1 MNLQKRKEK
10 YIYQFVFG
18 VLFLFLLFLIIY
30 KNNPSSQLIINF
42 GIGMI
47 VSFSISLLSLRLHL
61 LTFSG
66 FITAAVL
73 ATLIF
78 GLGGLKWGI
87 PLFSFFLFSSI
98 LSSSRK
104 SQDPIVDEHFEKSST
119 RDHWQVIAN
128 GGLGGILIL
137 LFVISPKEIF
147 YILYVST
154 LAAVCA
160 DTWATEIGTFVKAK
174 TYNIIN
180 WMPVE
185 QGISGGISLIGTL
198 GAFAGSIFL
207 TLSALPWLYN
217 YPVSL
222 ILWIIFAG
230 IIGSLV
236 DSLLGAT
243 IQIQYRC
250 GICNIQTE
258 KKTHCN
264 NKTLKLKGSRF
275 VNNDAVN
282 FIGGLSGAL
291 TTLIFITTFYSG
303 K

>member
-1 MNLQKRKEK
+1 
-10 YIYQFVFG
+10 
-18 VLFLFLLFLIIY
+18 
-30 KNNPSSQLIINF
+30 
-42 GIGMI
+42 MI
-47 VSFSISLLSLRLHL
+47 VSFFISLLSFRLHL

-66 FITAAVL
+66 SIAAAVL

-78 GLGGLKWGI
+78 GFGSFKWGI

-98 LSSSRK
+98 LSNTRK
-104 SQDPIVDEHFEKSST
+104 KRNPIVDEHFEKSST
-119 RDHWQVIAN
+119 RDHRQVLAN

-137 LFVISPKEIF
+137 LFVINPKEIY
-147 YILYVST
+147 YILYVSA

-180 WMPVE
+180 WTPVD

-198 GAFAGSIFL
+198 GAVAGSTFL

-217 YPVSL
+217 FPVSL
-222 ILWIIFAG
+222 IILIILAG
-230 IIGSLV
+230 IIGSLI
-236 DSLLGAT
+236 DSVFGAT
-243 IQIQYRC
+243 IQVQYRC
-250 GICNIQTE
+250 SICNIQTE

-264 NKTLKLKGSRF
+264 NNNLRLSGNRY

-282 FIGGLSGAL
+282 FIGSLSGSL
-291 TTLIFITTFYSG
+291 TSLIFITTFYSG

>member
-1 MNLQKRKEK
+1 M
-10 YIYQFVFG
+10 
-18 VLFLFLLFLIIY
+18 IIY
-30 KNNPSSQLIINF
+30 KNNPSSQLIIDF
-42 GIGMI
+42 SVGMI
-47 VSFSISLLSLRLHL
+47 VSFFISLISFRLHL

-66 FITAAVL
+66 SITAAVL

-78 GLGGLKWGI
+78 GLGGFKWGI
-87 PLFSFFLFSSI
+87 PLFSFFLVSSI
-98 LSSSRK
+98 LSNIRK
-104 SQDPIVDEHFEKSST
+104 NRNPIVDEHFEKSAT
-119 RDHWQVIAN
+119 RDHRQVLAN
-128 GGLGGILIL
+128 GGLGGILII
-137 LFVISPKEIF
+137 LFVINPKEIY
-147 YILYVST
+147 YILYVSA

-180 WMPVE
+180 WTPVE

-198 GAFAGSIFL
+198 GAVAGSTFL
-207 TLSALPWLYN
+207 TLSALPWLFD

-222 ILWIIFAG
+222 ILWIILAG
-230 IIGSLV
+230 IIGSLI

-258 KKTHCN
+258 KKAHCN
-264 NKTLKLKGSRF
+264 NKTLILKGSRY
-275 VNNDAVN
+275 VNNDTVN
-282 FIGGLSGAL
+282 LIGGLSGAL
-291 TTLIFITTFYSG
+291 TSLIFITTIYSG